1 MTCPYIDLVAMNALA
16 IEYQDVFQLYLR
28 MGMELAKIV
37 DIDDTTNPQALVE
50 SILPNHDCLI
60 RIELVNSRILR
71 LFEDWEAC
79 RTSIDPE
86 MQDEVLE
93 IARAA
98 RAQAVQLRKLCSICA
113 QRLQAER

>member
-1 MTCPYIDLVAMNALA
+1 MNALA

-28 MGMELAKIV
+28 MGKELAKIMDV
-37 DIDDTTNPQALVE
+37 DDAANPRTLVE
-50 SILPNHDCLI
+50 SILANHDCLI
-60 RIELVNSRILR
+60 RIEQVNSRILR

-79 RTSIDPE
+79 RTSIDPD

-93 IARAA
+93 VARAA
-98 RAQAVQLRKLCSICA
+98 RAQAVQLRKLCSIYA